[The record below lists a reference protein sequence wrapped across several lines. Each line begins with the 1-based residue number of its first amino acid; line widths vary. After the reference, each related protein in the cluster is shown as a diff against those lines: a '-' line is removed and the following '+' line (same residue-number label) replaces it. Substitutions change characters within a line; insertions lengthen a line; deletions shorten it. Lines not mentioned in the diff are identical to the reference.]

1 MPDGMGMDAEHP
13 IGPHLLSLA
22 DMGALGF
29 DCALKPAPAPSLGHT
44 PSDLNTPV
52 STSDLPAFFPSLLE
66 PPPISGAL
74 RTRLFSE
81 LYATRTVGGIR
92 PRPPAADR

>member
-1 MPDGMGMDAEHP
+1 MPDGMGTDADHP
-13 IGPHLLSLA
+13 TGPHLLSLA

-29 DCALKPAPAPSLGHT
+29 DCALKPAPAPALGHT

-66 PPPISGAL
+66 PPPISGAP
-74 RTRLFSE
+74 RTFTL
-81 LYATRTVGGIR
+81 TRQQ
-92 PRPPAADR
+92 P

>member
-1 MPDGMGMDAEHP
+1 MPDGMGSDAEHP
-13 IGPHLLSLA
+13 NGPHLLSLA

-29 DCALKPAPAPSLGHT
+29 DCALKPAPAPTMGHM

-66 PPPISGAL
+66 PPLISGAP
-74 RTRLFSE
+74 RTFSHE
-81 LYATRTVGGIR
+81 TCTCDRNR
-92 PRPPAADR
+92 RRNSPPPAADR